1 MVSKRGNRFFPSA
14 KVYPRNHRSGRG
26 SLWRCCRI
34 DPRHRHWCRALWGA
48 VHSKQVRFSR
58 DTQEMKDCRIDII
71 SRSLSFSPHIAM
83 GLDGVEIFINPS
95 ASHHELRKL
104 YRRVE
109 LIKEATLKVR
119 MWANLVS
126 KIDVESWIFFS
137 LSLVFLRQLGGIYLY
152 ANQQGCDGDRLYY
165 DGCPLIAVNG
175 SIVAQGSQFS
185 LDDVQVITATV
196 DLDDVRAARASKS
209 RGMQAQYA
217 NGNIKNGKGFDR
229 IKVDFELGEREEWS
243 SSSKLDGSL
252 SHPQASTKPMEV
264 FYHTPE
270 EEIAW
275 VWWPLPL
282 DRVVALS
289 CGFSVSPSLLSLIY
303 TLIFLLIVS
312 SVLVLLVGYGI
323 ISDDLALKASSSRF
337 PEVSILVLRRWSSFR
352 CVG

>member
-1 MVSKRGNRFFPSA
+1 M
-14 KVYPRNHRSGRG
+14 
-26 SLWRCCRI
+26 
-34 DPRHRHWCRALWGA
+34 
-48 VHSKQVRFSR
+48 
-58 DTQEMKDCRIDII
+58 
-71 SRSLSFSPHIAM
+71 
-83 GLDGVEIFINPS
+83 
-95 ASHHELRKL
+95 
-104 YRRVE
+104 
-109 LIKEATLKVR
+109 
-119 MWANLVS
+119 
-126 KIDVESWIFFS
+126 
-137 LSLVFLRQLGGIYLY
+137 VFLRQLGGIYLY

-270 EEIAW
+270 EEIA
-275 VWWPLPL
+275 
-282 DRVVALS
+282 
-289 CGFSVSPSLLSLIY
+289 
-303 TLIFLLIVS
+303 
-312 SVLVLLVGYGI
+312 
-323 ISDDLALKASSSRF
+323 
-337 PEVSILVLRRWSSFR
+337 
-352 CVG
+352 